1 MAEVCVTEDEVP
13 KAPCLGWHLVLALTA
28 VAPLFVPV
36 PVNVNI
42 VVTAA
47 LTVLVGSL
55 RSVKPTPPE
64 DSMTK
69 KVGERLKSGCIDD
82 CA

>member
-1 MAEVCVTEDEVP
+1 MP

-69 KVGERLKSGCIDD
+69 KVGERLKNGCI
-82 CA
+82 